1 MLISFIHIATILNL
15 VSAAAASS
23 DGSMIR
29 GGDIS
34 TNQNQRQLP
43 PSCNSAAGTAC
54 GGSDG
59 KCCNPLECIEGACGA
74 PATPKPT
81 PEPTSDPT
89 SSPSPPPTVN
99 DNAFGPTD
107 APALPGLCSN
117 DDTPCSTVDDCNCG
131 SSGTTRLLKG
141 SSPRLL
147 KKGGGGNSKE
157 TSSPV
162 TSSPTTANPTMSPV
176 TSSPTACEW

>member
-15 VSAAAASS
+15 ATAAAASS

-54 GGSDG
+54 GQGDG
-59 KCCNPLECIEGACGA
+59 KCCDPLECIEGACEA
-74 PATPKPT
+74 PAPEPT
-81 PEPTSDPT
+81 PEPTS
-89 SSPSPPPTVN
+89 
-99 DNAFGPTD
+99 GPTTKFPTD
-107 APALPGLCSN
+107 PALPGLCSN
-117 DDTPCSTVDDCNCG
+117 TGSQCSTVDDCNCG
-131 SSGTTRLLKG
+131 SSGATRLLKG

-157 TSSPV
+157 TSSP
-162 TSSPTTANPTMSPV
+162 TTANPTMSPI